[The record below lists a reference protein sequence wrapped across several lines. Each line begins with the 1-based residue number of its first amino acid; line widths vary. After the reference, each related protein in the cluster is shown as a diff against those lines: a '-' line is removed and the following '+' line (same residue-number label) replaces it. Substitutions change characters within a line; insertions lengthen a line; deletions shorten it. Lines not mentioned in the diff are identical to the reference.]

1 MFLKINTFM
10 HLTRNYLKEDY
21 SSDAILVL
29 EAAST
34 HHLVKVLRKKEG
46 HEIEIFDGKG
56 HSCVAKIVSINSRK
70 TTVQIIGKKS
80 FSPKEG
86 ISIFLG
92 QALIKP
98 DALGFSI
105 QKATELGVD
114 SISPLLTERSV
125 TKIKK
130 ESFRKKKEKWLS
142 ISQGA
147 CEQCGQNWLP
157 EINNPSLLR
166 DWSSSIEAE
175 KKIVLYPGASKKI
188 SEIRFTNSV
197 ALAIGPEGDFTSE
210 EIEDLV
216 KEGFTPVSMG
226 TRILR
231 AETAAI
237 SALSTIR
244 TLAGDF

>member
-1 MFLKINTFM
+1 M
-10 HLTRNYLKEDY
+10 
-21 SSDAILVL
+21 
-29 EAAST
+29 
-34 HHLVKVLRKKEG
+34 
-46 HEIEIFDGKG
+46 
-56 HSCVAKIVSINSRK
+56 
-70 TTVQIIGKKS
+70 
-80 FSPKEG
+80 
-86 ISIFLG
+86 
-92 QALIKP
+92 
-98 DALGFSI
+98 
-105 QKATELGVD
+105 D

-188 SEIRFTNSV
+188 SEICFTNSV

-210 EIEDLV
+210 EIGDLV